1 MDHYT
6 ALELQARERQ
16 RQFLREAERD
26 RLVAASRER
35 PRLWGRPR
43 GLRAPVYAVGSALVA
58 CGGALMRWSAAWSV
72 LAPPITHP
80 TTETLTHLG
89 LRTTKLGGLRA
100 STWS

>member
-6 ALELQARERQ
+6 ALELQVRERQ
-16 RQFLREAERD
+16 RQLLREAERD
-26 RLVAASRER
+26 RLVAAAREGR

-43 GLRAPVYAVGSALVA
+43 GLRAPVYAVGSALVMW
-58 CGGALMRWSAAWSV
+58 GGALMRWSAAWSV
-72 LAPPITHP
+72 LSPP

-89 LRTTKLGGLRA
+89 LRNTKLGGLRA